1 VTGTT
6 PPFAPTRALFA
17 FPGLAAHAA
26 RAALGGPRE
35 ILTGTLMAARLATG
49 LLAPHA
55 LPAATRR
62 ARAEGATTL
71 LVALTMPA
79 KVRSALQRSF
89 GASAGSNREAV
100 AEALAHV
107 TDITAPHLDR
117 HARSDL
123 VRLMESL
130 RRDGALLAEATD
142 RPVE

>member
-49 LLAPHA
+49 LRPPHA
-55 LPAATRR
+55 LPASTRR
-62 ARAEGATTL
+62 ARAESAKTW

-79 KVRSALQRSF
+79 KVRSALQRAF
-89 GASAGSNREAV
+89 LASAGENREAV
-100 AEALAHV
+100 ADALAHV

-123 VRLMESL
+123 VRLSEAL
-130 RRDGALLAEATD
+130 RRDGAMLAEATD
-142 RPVE
+142 RPAD

>member
-1 VTGTT
+1 VTGST
-6 PPFAPTRALFA
+6 PPFAPTRALFP
-17 FPGLAAHAA
+17 FPGLVALAA

-49 LLAPHA
+49 LRTPHA

-62 ARAEGATTL
+62 ARAEGAKAW

-79 KVRSALQRSF
+79 KVRSALQRAF
-89 GASAGSNREAV
+89 LASAGENRESL
-100 AEALAHV
+100 AEALAQV
-107 TDITAPHLDR
+107 TDVTAPHLDR

-123 VRLMESL
+123 VRLVEAL
-130 RRDGALLAEATD
+130 RLDGAMLAEATD